1 MNARQFGFQRLFVDS
16 GCQNSVGRD
25 AGLCQQRLAARALAR
40 QNEGRRGFVI

>member
-16 GCQNSVGRD
+16 GRQNGVGRD
-25 AGLCQQRLAARALAR
+25 ARLRQQRLAAGALAR